1 MKLLN
6 WDLNFLMENK
16 IIVVREENQDWLKS
30 EEQGELRWK
39 LLVDSSIGSSSGL
52 SLGLLKI
59 KPNYELPLHHHNPN
73 EIYLI
78 KRGTGLLI
86 KSKTSIKLKTGDAVY
101 IPKNAVH
108 GIRNTGPTSLLLYW
122 VFPTDSWE
130 EVKYNFVI

>member
-1 MKLLN
+1 MQS
-6 WDLNFLMENK
+6 K
-16 IIVVREENQDWLKS
+16 IIVVREENQDWLSS

-78 KRGTGLLI
+78 KRGIGLLI
-86 KSKTSIKLKTGDAVY
+86 KSKQVESLKLVMRFIFRKMLSTVY
-101 IPKNAVH
+101 ETQVRPHYYCI
-108 GIRNTGPTSLLLYW
+108 GY
-122 VFPTDSWE
+122 FPQT
-130 EVKYNFVI
+130 VGKR